1 MAPALRYP
9 GSGGNT
15 SRFVDSSL
23 QRLELKA
30 NTAFLQSCSLRL
42 NGRELPL
49 GDGWLGLR
57 YRHSRLYP
65 SLHPCIDPHLPL
77 RLEISGPA
85 ADPAR
90 FQLGAEGSD
99 RISFEPNEAPDPK
112 DDWGVHG
119 APWPAPAAG
128 LRTLDLRLA

>member
-1 MAPALRYP
+1 MQG
-9 GSGGNT
+9 GST

-23 QRLELKA
+23 QRLEFKA

-77 RLEISGPA
+77 QLEIGGQASAP
-85 ADPAR
+85 DR
-90 FQLGAEGSD
+90 FVLGAPDAESTAFVPVSGLEDGPDS
-99 RISFEPNEAPDPK
+99 APAL
-112 DDWGVHG
+112 DWSPRGG
-119 APWPAPAAG
+119 PWPAPAPG
-128 LRTLDLRLA
+128 QRTLDLRLA